1 MCALYFSADAA
12 VRDVFRSHF
21 ATLIEAINPD
31 DLTHKLYSSALI
43 TAADMSTIDTPQNS
57 YMKNTIL
64 LMAVDRA
71 IVIHDKNF
79 ETFLTIMK
87 SVQKYEPLCE
97 TMSADAKQLGKK
109 SRV

>member
-1 MCALYFSADAA
+1 
-12 VRDVFRSHF
+12 
-21 ATLIEAINPD
+21 
-31 DLTHKLYSSALI
+31 
-43 TAADMSTIDTPQNS
+43 
-57 YMKNTIL
+57 
-64 LMAVDRA
+64 MAVDRA

-79 ETFLTIMK
+79 ETFLTILK

>member
-1 MCALYFSADAA
+1 
-12 VRDVFRSHF
+12 
-21 ATLIEAINPD
+21 
-31 DLTHKLYSSALI
+31 
-43 TAADMSTIDTPQNS
+43 MSTIDTPQNS

-79 ETFLTIMK
+79 ETFLTILK

-109 SRV
+109 KSRVILLFCFWVCSTAEQCVPVLCNLEVT